1 MFTSFSFSSRNL
13 SNHEFSRFSLRGQFH
28 RPKDTKCLRSC
39 RLPKSSPS
47 QKVFGWAG
55 FSGLIHLDRLLI
67 IHVHLRSSQSP
78 GSLKIKA
85 VASLIRETWTIAPTS
100 LLKKNLTYSSLFK
113 AYFMKSFAA
122 AKSSLVFIKNRCR
135 GSRSHMFFK
144 IGVLKNFTI
153 FTGKH
158 LCWSLFLI
166 KLQAFRLFSCE
177 YCKIVFL

>member
-1 MFTSFSFSSRNL
+1 
-13 SNHEFSRFSLRGQFH
+13 
-28 RPKDTKCLRSC
+28 
-39 RLPKSSPS
+39 
-47 QKVFGWAG
+47 
-55 FSGLIHLDRLLI
+55 
-67 IHVHLRSSQSP
+67 
-78 GSLKIKA
+78 
-85 VASLIRETWTIAPTS
+85 
-100 LLKKNLTYSSLFK
+100 
-113 AYFMKSFAA
+113 MKSFAA

-177 YCKIVFL
+177 YCKIVFLQNTSGGCFCKYTVLHYFSKRCCGIYCSFTLHNCFILKSKIFLICFHSLYHSLSFVVQLVVIRSHLLSLVIIHCHSFSFVVTRCTTPFFVLLSLFFLICAFL